1 MASSTATA
9 IQIDGSYLEGGGQ
22 VLRNAIAYSALLR
35 KPIAIENIRGNRDP
49 PGLRPQHAT
58 GLELVSRLSKDS
70 VLTGAGRGSS
80 KVDFQPGTLVTG
92 FFTADTKT
100 AGSTTLL
107 LQVSLPCLL
116 FATRP
121 NSDSLRDSELKLRGG
136 TNATKAPPI
145 DFVKFILFPFL
156 DRHFGFSPKLVI
168 RKRGYYPKGQGEINI
183 ENIPVLT
190 KPLPSITVTD
200 RGEVTLIRG
209 RAYVAGTLPAH
220 LVRTMANAARKEL
233 QQAGYGHR
241 MVDIDEETEPP
252 HAAAGSGSGI
262 ILWAETDRGCILSG
276 SAIGERGV
284 KADETGRAA
293 ARELIENLGH
303 GGCVDEYLQTL
314 LHDLIMT
321 SPTPDISQLSISGS
335 RDESFNDHQHK
346 TYHYS
351 TSPPPPAVNTQFPY
365 APATTGPQ
373 SAKKPARAGLPSQW
387 LDGNQQQPVGEE
399 RAFSPPHTSDI
410 SSSGSPPPHQIPQIQ
425 QPILY
430 GDHQYPAPPA
440 SNNSGEDDVI
450 PNAIVIKNIPF
461 TVKRET
467 LLEIIASLNIPT
479 PYAFNY
485 HIDTNGQF
493 RGLAF
498 ANFRQ
503 AVDADAVVAA
513 LNGFDVQGRK
523 LRVEYKKVLQ
533 AGEKERIERE
543 KALRRMRSMQLEKE
557 RDSITRNPNPAGDW
571 DAFGPVHNAPVAGAT
586 VLGSDL
592 GGIGGVNPLMPGMP
606 APSPTA
612 TRSYS
617 SVGLGMPSQSPI
629 TVSGTSSMPQPYP
642 SPPPIPGTPAKAAA
656 AASELDLN
664 DPSTLEIYSRILIFK
679 EDRMRDELAFS
690 RNLTPKQRRIV
701 HLVAQKLGV
710 YHYSVGEGEDRYAV
724 VTRIPREDGPRQ
736 PVRHA
741 SQTLHRS
748 PSAYLNPNPGS
759 MATSQSSNGLNAPS
773 LASAGLRYKKSM
785 PDLNS
790 LHAAPRLQT
799 RASNSN
805 IREGYATIAN
815 SPRRTRNE
823 TFNSLFA
830 STNGTSGTTSDIPP
844 VPMLPTIPSIN
855 NEGGVVRQPRGPGT
869 SGFAARRPTAETRT
883 SGSGTS
889 GGLDTRSHEPL
900 EI

>member
-1 MASSTATA
+1 
-9 IQIDGSYLEGGGQ
+9 
-22 VLRNAIAYSALLR
+22 
-35 KPIAIENIRGNRDP
+35 
-49 PGLRPQHAT
+49 
-58 GLELVSRLSKDS
+58 
-70 VLTGAGRGSS
+70 
-80 KVDFQPGTLVTG
+80 
-92 FFTADTKT
+92 
-100 AGSTTLL
+100 
-107 LQVSLPCLL
+107 
-116 FATRP
+116 
-121 NSDSLRDSELKLRGG
+121 
-136 TNATKAPPI
+136 
-145 DFVKFILFPFL
+145 
-156 DRHFGFSPKLVI
+156 
-168 RKRGYYPKGQGEINI
+168 
-183 ENIPVLT
+183 
-190 KPLPSITVTD
+190 
-200 RGEVTLIRG
+200 
-209 RAYVAGTLPAH
+209 
-220 LVRTMANAARKEL
+220 
-233 QQAGYGHR
+233 
-241 MVDIDEETEPP
+241 
-252 HAAAGSGSGI
+252 
-262 ILWAETDRGCILSG
+262 
-276 SAIGERGV
+276 
-284 KADETGRAA
+284 
-293 ARELIENLGH
+293 
-303 GGCVDEYLQTL
+303 
-314 LHDLIMT
+314 MT

-346 TYHYS
+346 TFHYS
-351 TSPPPPAVNTQFPY
+351 TSPPPPVVNTQFPY

-373 SAKKPARAGLPSQW
+373 SAKKPARAGLPSHW
-387 LDGNQQQPVGEE
+387 MDGNQQQPLGEE

-410 SSSGSPPPHQIPQIQ
+410 SSSGSPPPPQVPHIQ
-425 QPILY
+425 QPMLY
-430 GDHQYPAPPA
+430 GEQQYSA
-440 SNNSGEDDVI
+440 SNNSGEDDII

-461 TVKRET
+461 TVKREA
-467 LLEIIASLNIPT
+467 LLEIITSLNIPT

-503 AVDADAVVAA
+503 AADADAVVVA

-557 RDSITRNPNPAGDW
+557 RDSITRNPNGDW
-571 DAFGPVHNAPVAGAT
+571 DAFSPVHNAPMPAAT
-586 VLGSDL
+586 SLGSD
-592 GGIGGVNPLMPGMP
+592 IGGVNPLMPGMP

-617 SVGLGMPSQSPI
+617 SVGLGMPNQSPI
-629 TVSGTSSMPQPYP
+629 GVSGMPMQSMPQPYP
-642 SPPPIPGTPAKAAA
+642 SPPPMGGTPAKASAA
-656 AASELDLN
+656 ATELDLN
-664 DPSTLEIYSRILIFK
+664 DASTLEIYSRILIFK

-748 PSAYLNPNPGS
+748 PSAYLNPSPGS
-759 MATSQSSNGLNAPS
+759 VTASQSSNGLSPGM
-773 LASAGLRYKKSM
+773 ASAGLRYKKSM

-823 TFNSLFA
+823 AFNSLFA

-844 VPMLPTIPSIN
+844 VPMLPTIPSM
-855 NEGGVVRQPRGPGT
+855 EGGVVRQPRGPGS
-869 SGFAARRPTAETRT
+869 SGFAARRPTADTRT
-883 SGSGTS
+883 SGSGAS